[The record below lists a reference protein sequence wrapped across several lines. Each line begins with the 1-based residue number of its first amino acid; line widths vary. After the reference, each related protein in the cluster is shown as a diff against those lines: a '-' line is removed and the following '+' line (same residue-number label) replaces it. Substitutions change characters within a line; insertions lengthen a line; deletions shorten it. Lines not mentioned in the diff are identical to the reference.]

1 MPEQKTTFCRICEPL
16 CGMVAT
22 VDDGRLVSLRP
33 DREHPLSS
41 GFACQKGIAFAE
53 VHNDPDRVTTPL
65 RRREGSDARRASGS
79 SAGTFEPVSWE
90 EAMSDIAARLADIH
104 RRHGAGGI
112 GWYFGNP
119 GAFSYSHTLWLPT
132 FMAALGLGLLPGR
145 SAPARRRSHLF
156 TAGSQDVNN
165 RFVASQLLYGSALAL
180 PVPDLLRTDL
190 LVVIGANPLV
200 SHGSVLTVPRIRDRM
215 HDIVKRGGR
224 VVVIDPRKT
233 ETAAQFDWLPIVPDG
248 DAFLLLSL
256 LAVMFDEDLADRPRI
271 AAQADGLGWLEAL
284 ARPFTPEVTQPRTGI
299 APEAV
304 RLLARD
310 LARTLRAAVYGRV
323 GTSTGEN
330 GTLTTYLLDVVNLV
344 AGNLDAAG
352 GSMFGTYGLPFERQ
366 LTSVGAAVLRTIY
379 HRRRSRIGSFPSV
392 LMSEPAGVMA
402 KEITTAGPGQIK
414 ALVVS
419 AGNPVLSVPNGAE
432 LERAFEQLELMV
444 GIDLY
449 VNETTSHCDYVLPA
463 TTMYE
468 RDDFPLPFQ
477 TLQPTPFRQ
486 ATEAVVAPVGE
497 ARPEWEII
505 DDLAGRLWRRTPML
519 AAMAGMRK
527 ALSLFGIRLTPR
539 TLVDAVIRLSEG
551 GDRFGLRRGGLSFS
565 ALTSKHP
572 HGVVLAENLTPGVLP
587 NVVVYRDRRVRLRHR
602 EIDSEVAALT
612 ARTRPAG
619 YPLTVIGMRELRSE
633 NSWMHNAPPLM
644 RGERE
649 QRALMH
655 ADDAAELGV
664 EAGATVRV
672 SSPHGQIEL
681 PVELTRDIVPGVVAI
696 PHGWGHRGTGSL
708 RVANQAGGAN
718 VNNLMSS
725 DPNDIERL
733 AGMAR
738 LTGVPVRV
746 EPVAEAVPAPAAAV
760 ASVTS
765 S

>member
-65 RRREGSDARRASGS
+65 RRGTRSDSLRASGS
-79 SAGTFEPVSWE
+79 SPGFEPVSWD
-90 EAMSDIAARLADIH
+90 EAMSDIAGRLANIH
-104 RRHGAGGI
+104 RKHGPGGI

-119 GAFSYSHTLWLPT
+119 GAFSYSHTLWMAT
-132 FMAALGLGLLPGR
+132 FMAALNPFPSR
-145 SAPARRRSHLF
+145 FAPAHRRRKAHLF

-165 RFVASQLLYGSALAL
+165 RFVASQLLYGSPLAL
-180 PVPDLLRTDL
+180 PVPDVLRTDL
-190 LVVIGANPLV
+190 LVVIGANPVV
-200 SHGSVLTVPRIRDRM
+200 SHGSVLTMPRIRDRM
-215 HDIVKRGGR
+215 HDVVKRGGR
-224 VVVIDPRKT
+224 VLVVDPRKT
-233 ETAAQFDWLPIVPDG
+233 ETAAQFEWLPIMPDG

-256 LAVMFDEDLADRPRI
+256 LQVMFDENLAERARV
-271 AAQADGLGWLEAL
+271 AAQADGLAWLEAL
-284 ARPFTPEVTQPRTGI
+284 AQPFTPEATQAHTGV
-299 APEAV
+299 APGAV
-304 RLLARD
+304 RSLARD
-310 LARTLRAAVYGRV
+310 LARTRRAAVYGRV
-323 GTSTGEN
+323 GTSVGEN
-330 GTLTTYLLDVVNLV
+330 GTLTTYLLDAVNLV
-344 AGNLDAAG
+344 AGNLDVAG

-366 LTSVGAAVLRTIY
+366 LTSVGAAALRAIY
-379 HRRRSRIGSFPSV
+379 RRRRSRIGGFPSV

-402 KEITTAGPGQIK
+402 KEITTEGPGQIK
-414 ALVVS
+414 ALLVS

-432 LERAFEQLELMV
+432 LEHAFERLELMV
-444 GIDLY
+444 GIDFY
-449 VNETTSHCDYVLPA
+449 VNETTAHCDYVLPA
-463 TTMYE
+463 ATMYE
-468 RDDFPLPFQ
+468 RDDFPLAFQ

-486 ATEAVVAPVGE
+486 ATEAVVAPAGE
-497 ARPEWEII
+497 ARPEWQVI
-505 DDLAGRLWRRTPML
+505 DELARRLWRRTPML
-519 AAMAGMRK
+519 AAMAATRK
-527 ALSLFGIRLTPR
+527 ALGFFGIQLTPR
-539 TLVDAVIRLSEG
+539 TVVDAVIRLSAG

-572 HGVVLAENLTPGVLP
+572 HGVVLAGNLTPGALDT
-587 NVVVYRDRRVRLRHR
+587 VVVYRNRRVRLAHP
-602 EIDSEVAALT
+602 EIESEVAALT
-612 ARTRPAG
+612 ARTRPDG

-633 NSWMHNAPPLM
+633 NSWMHNAPLLM

-655 ADDAAELGV
+655 ADDARRLGIDP
-664 EAGATVRV
+664 GATIRV

-681 PVELTRDIVPGVVAI
+681 PVELTCDIMAGVVAI
-696 PHGWGHRGTGSL
+696 PHGWGHRGGNL

-718 VNNLMSS
+718 VNQLMSS

-746 EPVAEAVPAPAAAV
+746 EPVAQPASAPAATG
-760 ASVTS
+760 ASLTTS
-765 S
+765 